1 MSIAAEERNVL
12 LKSQQGELD
21 AVKMYNALAKVV
33 KDSRDAE
40 TFRQLA
46 AEEGHHA
53 AVFKAMTNE
62 VLKPQSSKAI
72 VIPLLYR
79 LIGKKKL
86 YPIIAQKEYDAVKK
100 YEPVAVR
107 FPEVES
113 VKNDEQRHGDTVL
126 GLL

>member
-1 MSIAAEERNVL
+1 MSITVEERKVL

-33 KDSRDAE
+33 KDPRDAE

-46 AEEGHHA
+46 AEEGRHA

-62 VLKPQSSKAI
+62 VLKPKSTKAI

-79 LIGKKKL
+79 LVGKKKL
-86 YPIIAQKEYDAVKK
+86 YPIIARKEYDAVKK
-100 YEPVAVR
+100 YEPVAAR

>member
-1 MSIAAEERNVL
+1 MSITAEERSIL

-21 AVKMYNALAKVV
+21 AVKMYHALAKVV
-33 KDSRDAE
+33 KDPRDAE

-46 AEEGHHA
+46 AEEGRHA

-62 VLKPQSSKAI
+62 VLKPKHTKAI

-100 YEPVAVR
+100 YEPVAAR

-113 VKNDEQRHGDTVL
+113 VKDDEQRHGDTVL